1 MWWAIRS
8 RSAGE
13 GDDGGRQRTGTAES
27 PGAVPAEVRPARSRP
42 EGGDRPP
49 GISRLQ
55 ARIVLGF
62 TAAAALGLTASLLFP
77 GSSLSWPAGIGI
89 LLAAAGAGFLVSRGL
104 RKRIRRLDEAAGF
117 WERGDLGYR
126 VAHLGADGDAGGD
139 DLEALGRKLDQ
150 MAAML
155 QRRDETARRQVEEQ
169 MVQAEKLATVGRL
182 AAGVAHELNNPLGGI
197 LLYGNLVCEATPP
210 GDPRYDN
217 MRKIVIQATR
227 AREIVKGLLAFARQS
242 PPVIETVD
250 LNTIVAETLSLLER
264 HPQFQNVQIRTE
276 LSPLPLPVR
285 ADGRKMQQVFI
296 NILLNGAEAMRKG
309 GTLTVRSGFSER
321 DGFCR
326 VAVTDTGSGITADNL
341 GRIFE
346 PFFTTKEVGQGVGLG
361 LSISYGIVQQHRGE
375 IEVQTAV
382 GSGTTF
388 RVLLPLDS
396 DESGG

>member
-1 MWWAIRS
+1 MWWPMRT
-8 RSAGE
+8 RSAAE
-13 GDDGGRQRTGTAES
+13 GDDGGRQATGPADST
-27 PGAVPAEVRPARSRP
+27 GAVPAEGRPARTRH
-42 EGGDRPP
+42 GDGTRPP
-49 GISRLQ
+49 RISRLQ

-62 TAAAALGLTASLLFP
+62 MAAAALGGAIPLAFP
-77 GSSLSWPAGIGI
+77 SAHPADSWPATIGI
-89 LLAAAGAGFLVSRGL
+89 LAAAAGAGYLVSRGL
-104 RKRIRRLDEAAGF
+104 RKQIRALDEAAGF

-126 VAHLGADGDAGGD
+126 VAPLASGG
-139 DLEALGRKLDQ
+139 DLEALARKLNQ
-150 MAAML
+150 MAASL
-155 QRRDETARRQVEEQ
+155 RHRDETARRRVEEQ

-210 GDPRYDN
+210 GDPRYEN
-217 MRKIVIQATR
+217 MRKILIQATR
-227 AREIVKGLLAFARQS
+227 AREIVKGLLTFARQS

-276 LSPLPLPVR
+276 LSPLPLRVR
-285 ADGRKMQQVFI
+285 VDGRKMQQVFI
-296 NILLNGAEAMRKG
+296 NILLNGAEAMRRG

-321 DGFCR
+321 HGFCR
-326 VAVTDTGSGITADNL
+326 VAVTDTGSGIRPENL

-375 IEVQTAV
+375 IEVQSAI

-388 RVLLPLDS
+388 RVLLPLDG
-396 DESGG
+396 DDGAGGG